1 MKKKIL
7 AYILLMLP
15 AVLMTSCL
23 KDQDDTFSESA
34 TLRSANYLANV
45 KEVLMSSENGWILNY
60 YPDREQSYGGF
71 VYTLK
76 FDKQNVTVG
85 FELAKDISKTITTT
99 YMLDN
104 EDGPVI
110 SFDTYNDYL
119 HFFSTPT
126 SSSGAGGYEA
136 YDGDFIFIIMN
147 VSEDKNTITLK
158 GNRTGNIMYMHR
170 LTGSDGEDYLDD
182 ILELKKAMPINYM
195 IPDGADMITASLS
208 NGVAT
213 FEGEDTD
220 IEVAFHYTNNGIEFY
235 EPITIQNHEITGITY
250 AGSAETY
257 PAMGDETLLL
267 YPIILPLNVMFAN
280 STSFVAISNVSE
292 AAQEYFY
299 ACKDVSDDEN
309 ELIAYMFFY
318 DNALNFIS
326 GTYKGTIGLNYNVIG
341 EDKVKFE
348 YDKTSTNRNG
358 NWYYDA
364 GYKDLIDYLEST
376 TFTIS
381 ADSEVNPSYYILT
394 DDNDETK
401 YFKLELSVVYNPFEK

>member
-1 MKKKIL
+1 
-7 AYILLMLP
+7 MLP

-110 SFDTYNDYL
+110 SFDTYNDYM

-126 SSSGAGGYEA
+126 GASGAGGYEA

-170 LTGSDGEDYLDD
+170 LTGSEGEDYLDD
-182 ILELKKAMPINYM
+182 IIELKKTMPIYYM
-195 IPDGADMITASLS
+195 IPDGTDMITASLS

-213 FEGEDTD
+213 FEGKDTN
-220 IEVAFHYTNNGIEFY
+220 IEVAYHYSTDGIVFY
-235 EPITIQNHEITGITY
+235 NPITIQDHEITGITY

-257 PAMGDETLLL
+257 PAMGDETLQL
-267 YPIILPLNVMFAN
+267 YPIILPLNVVFSNAI
-280 STSFVAISNVSE
+280 SFIAISNVSD

-299 ACKDVSDDEN
+299 ACKDFTDKPHM
-309 ELIAYMFFY
+309 IAVP
-318 DNALNFIS
+318 D
-326 GTYKGTIGLNYNVIG
+326 
-341 EDKVKFE
+341 
-348 YDKTSTNRNG
+348 
-358 NWYYDA
+358 YDA
-364 GYKDLIDYLEST
+364 PPKPDGSPEIELKPYQNFDLEML
-376 TFTIS
+376 
-381 ADSEVNPSYYILT
+381 LMM
-394 DDNDETK
+394 
-401 YFKLELSVVYNPFEK
+401 